1 MLHLNLSCLDSCEDG
16 KETPPLE
23 HFHFVV
29 YIPYCAAGLNSLYKD
44 VVQLFLWGR
53 TWGQISQPISPGTSF
68 PILASHFV
76 LNSIVYNHKR
86 LLFIQIFFRIQ
97 CVSSFSEVAGTQHS
111 IVKDFPRLPPPSFS
125 QFLWQHFALM
135 APPGLLLSS
144 QLFLLII
151 IVAYCHQHHSDCQS
165 HSDP

>member
-1 MLHLNLSCLDSCEDG
+1 MEKKHHPWNIFILLCIYSLLCSWSEFSLQGC
-16 KETPPLE
+16 
-23 HFHFVV
+23 
-29 YIPYCAAGLNSLYKD
+29 CAAVSLR
-44 VVQLFLWGR
+44 QNLR
-53 TWGQISQPISPGTSF
+53 ANIPTHQPGTSF